1 MLIIAFG
8 DIHMSPERA
17 KTIPKIK
24 EADCIVVTGDITF
37 NGGRAEAKAVLDPLT
52 ALHHKLYAQI
62 GNMDKEEVDVMLT
75 ELGINL
81 HGRSVL
87 LGEVGLFGVGGSNP
101 SPFST
106 PSEFSEEELAKKLWE
121 AYEGVKAARYKVLF
135 SHPPPI
141 NTKLDLITTGAHV
154 GSQAVR
160 DFLEQTDCQA
170 CICGHIHEAVG
181 TDKLGKTILVNPG
194 VLSEGGYVSIECEG
208 DSFTV
213 NLEQC

>member
-1 MLIIAFG
+1 MRIISFG
-8 DIHMSPERA
+8 DIHMKPEQA
-17 KTIPKIK
+17 KMIPKIK
-24 EADCIVVTGDITF
+24 EADCVVVSGDLTF
-37 NGGRAEAKAVLDPLT
+37 NGGRAEAQEVLTPLT

-75 ELGINL
+75 EQGINL

-87 LGEVGLFGVGGSNP
+87 LGEVGLFGLGGSNP

-106 PSEFSEEELAKKLWE
+106 PSEFSEEDLAKKLWE
-121 AYEGVKAARYKVLF
+121 AYEGVKTARFKVLF

-141 NTKLDLITTGAHV
+141 NTKLDKITTGMHV

-160 DFLEQTDCQA
+160 DFIEQTDCHA

-181 TDKLGKTILVNPG
+181 TDKLGTTFLVNPG
-194 VLSEGGYVSIECEG
+194 ELRKGGYVSIECDG
-208 DSFTV
+208 D
-213 NLEQC
+213 NLVVTLEYC